1 MANIINGTDTGSGG
15 LITTGDSS
23 DELQIQTAETTALT
37 ITSGQQSVFIAGTA
51 AAPAVTTTGD
61 LNTGIFFSAADTLV
75 VTTGGT
81 AAVTVDSGQRTKFPT
96 TIGVGDATP
105 SASGSGISFPATQSA
120 SSDANTL
127 DDYEEG
133 TWTPTLIRLF
143 GPSAYTFTNQTGNY
157 TKIGRI
163 VQVQFQMTISA
174 ITTQGTRFLRITGLP
189 FTSQGGTNNY
199 GGGSVTVQDCISGE
213 PCSSIGVQFND
224 TVINLYGISDPTNN
238 QGLLGETGAAS
249 VTVIAGTL
257 SGSITYSV

>member
-1 MANIINGTDTGSGG
+1 LASIINSTDTGSGG

-23 DELQIQTAETTALT
+23 DELQIQTAETTAIT

-133 TWTPTLIRLF
+133 TWTPSLGGTATYNGRD
-143 GPSAYTFTNQTGNY
+143 GRYV
-157 TKIGRI
+157 KIGNR
-163 VQVQFQMTISA
+163 VWVLGTINVS
-174 ITTQGTRFLRITGLP
+174 IIGTGSQNDISGLP
-189 FTSQGGTNNY
+189 FTVSGHSGYEVPLYVSYFANSATNVTSLVASFVSGGTTLQFYNTTTAQSTAGFNNIFQN
-199 GGGSVTVQDCISGE
+199 STRVD
-213 PCSSIGVQFND
+213 F
-224 TVINLYGISDPTNN
+224 
-238 QGLLGETGAAS
+238 
-249 VTVIAGTL
+249 AG
-257 SGSITYSV
+257 YYDV

>member
-133 TWTPTLIRLF
+133 TWTPVADTA
-143 GPSAYTFTNQTGNY
+143 GYTMIASSGQY
-157 TKIGRI
+157 TKIGRA
-163 VQVQFQMTISA
+163 V
-174 ITTQGTRFLRITGLP
+174 FLRFSVRYNNISGQNSLNVISGVP
-189 FTSQGGTNNY
+189 FTSRDNN
-199 GGGSVTVQDCISGE
+199 
-213 PCSSIGVQFND
+213 
-224 TVINLYGISDPTNN
+224 L
-238 QGLLGETGAAS
+238 
-249 VTVIAGTL
+249 
-257 SGSITYSV
+257 

>member
-1 MANIINGTDTGSGG
+1 LASIINSTDTGSGG

-23 DELQIQTAETTALT
+23 DELQLQTAETTALT

-96 TIGVGDATP
+96 TIGVGGATP

-133 TWTPTLIRLF
+133 TWTPSLGGTTT
-143 GPSAYTFTNQTGNY
+143 YTDRNGVY
-157 TKIGRI
+157 TKIGDIVHVRFK
-163 VQVQFQMTISA
+163 VQVATLGTGS
-174 ITTQGTRFLRITGLP
+174 TTTVSGLP
-189 FTSQGGTNNY
+189 FSSEARSVGGVSYFANLALSVIYLSPYGVGTSIDFIMRSSSGTT
-199 GGGSVTVQDCISGE
+199 VTDAPAIFGDSAYIFAGLTYKIS
-213 PCSSIGVQFND
+213 
-224 TVINLYGISDPTNN
+224 
-238 QGLLGETGAAS
+238 
-249 VTVIAGTL
+249 
-257 SGSITYSV
+257 